1 MLRTVQP
8 TRAHCMILCMHITKI
23 PPGRVMGPG
32 RVAPRLWLRQA
43 GMWRWIWDV
52 APVSLFFF
60 LHVVSAGSR
69 PGREEYRYFMFYV
82 FGLNN
87 PATTGQATT
96 ALTGFD
102 RVIGIDPSE
111 SMIQK
116 ARAGSTAVLTTTTT
130 TTPAPAA
137 KSANASSAPR
147 ISFLNHAAED
157 LDFIDDASI
166 DLVISGSLQ
175 TSLFVTTPHHA
186 FIIIIIIIIF
196 TRSTSSTLVRL
207 YALMATTCQSSQA

>member
-1 MLRTVQP
+1 
-8 TRAHCMILCMHITKI
+8 
-23 PPGRVMGPG
+23 
-32 RVAPRLWLRQA
+32 
-43 GMWRWIWDV
+43 
-52 APVSLFFF
+52 
-60 LHVVSAGSR
+60 
-69 PGREEYRYFMFYV
+69 MFYV

-186 FIIIIIIIIF
+186 FIIIIIIIISLRAAQAAHWF
-196 TRSTSSTLVRL
+196 DYTRLWPQLARVLKRNGTVAFWVTLPSL
-207 YALMATTCQSSQA
+207 FPSPPH